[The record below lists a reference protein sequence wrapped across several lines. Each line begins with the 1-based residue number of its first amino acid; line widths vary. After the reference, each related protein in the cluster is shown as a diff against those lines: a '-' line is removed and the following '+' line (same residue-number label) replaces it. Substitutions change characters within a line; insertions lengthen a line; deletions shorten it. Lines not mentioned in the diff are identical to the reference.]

1 MDPVLKAVLL
11 SWDWRLDVII
21 ILALA
26 GILYS
31 RGWYRLRKRSR
42 HAGKRYQQSTRTQW
56 RLANGWRLFSYFLG
70 LFLVALALLS
80 PIDALGQ
87 QLFMFHMI
95 QHLLLIMFAPPL
107 LLLANPMPFI
117 LWGLPDSWR
126 YHVGRGLSYVLHRDS
141 VVRNTLRTLTAT
153 GVVWLI
159 WVISLIG
166 WHDPG
171 MYNAALRSEFVHN
184 VEHLMFFVAS
194 MLFWW
199 HITGA
204 GPRIHKQ
211 LGVWVARIGLLIGAI
226 PPNMLL
232 GVVLAFATTA
242 LYSYYTAVPRLW
254 GIDVVTDQ
262 RIGGLDHVG
271 TGEHDVH
278 YCGSDFC
285 FPLCLVRRKEKAIR
299 ARVQYMQQVLNDDE
313 YLVRLSISNY
323 RIDANCFEDI
333 ITERRSMGTVKA
345 MFSRKM
351 DWTDDCCCFW
361 GCYC

>member
-11 SWDWRLDVII
+11 SWDWRLDVIL

-56 RLANGWRLFSYFLG
+56 RLANGWRLLSYYLG
-70 LFLVALALLS
+70 LFFAALALLS
-80 PIDALGQ
+80 PIDALSQ

-126 YHVGRGLSYVLHRDS
+126 YHVGRGLSYALHRDS
-141 VVRNTLRTLTAT
+141 MVRNTIRTVTAT
-153 GVVWLI
+153 GIVWLI

-171 MYNAALRSEFVHN
+171 MYNAALRSEFIHN

-199 HITGA
+199 HVTGA

-211 LGVWVARIGLLIGAI
+211 LAYGGRIGLLVGAI

-242 LYSYYTAVPRLW
+242 VYSYYTAVPRLW

-262 RIGGLDHVG
+262 RLGGLIMWIP
-271 TGEHDVH
+271 
-278 YCGSDFC
+278 GSMMYIIAI
-285 FPLCLVRRKEKAIR
+285 LILVFRLFGKEKEKAIR
-299 ARVQYMQQVLNDDE
+299 ARVQYIEQIAEEEINRGDVEIAEDNVVE
-313 YLVRLSISNY
+313 RLDGN
-323 RIDANCFEDI
+323 
-333 ITERRSMGTVKA
+333 G
-345 MFSRKM
+345 
-351 DWTDDCCCFW
+351 
-361 GCYC
+361 

>member
-31 RGWYRLRKRSR
+31 RGWWRLRKRSR
-42 HAGKRYQQSTRTQW
+42 NAGKRYQQAIRTQW
-56 RLANGWRLFSYFLG
+56 RLANGWRLASYYLG
-70 LFLVALALLS
+70 LFFIALALLS
-80 PIDALGQ
+80 PIDVLSG

-126 YHVGRGLSYVLHRDS
+126 HYVGRGLSHLLHRES
-141 VVRNTLRTLTAT
+141 SVRNGIRLVTAT

-159 WVISLIG
+159 WVVSLFA
-166 WHDPG
+166 WHDPVL
-171 MYNAALRSEFVHN
+171 YDAALRSEFVHN
-184 VEHLMFFVAS
+184 LEHLMFFVAS

-199 HITGA
+199 HVTGA

-211 LGVWVARIGLLIGAI
+211 LAYGGRIGLLIGAI

-262 RIGGLDHVG
+262 RLGGLIMWIP
-271 TGEHDVH
+271 
-278 YCGSDFC
+278 GSMMYIIAV
-285 FPLCLVRRKEKAIR
+285 LILVFRLFGKEKEKAIR
-299 ARVQYMQQVLNDDE
+299 ARVQYMEQRAHDAPLLE
-313 YLVRLSISNY
+313 SSNH
-323 RIDANCFEDI
+323 EDTEI
-333 ITERRSMGTVKA
+333 KTERII
-345 MFSRKM
+345 
-351 DWTDDCCCFW
+351 DNE
-361 GCYC
+361 